1 MLALISRRRR
11 RVGVLSAVTAGA
23 LLLSGCGGGSDA
35 KTDGSGSGS
44 ADGSAAASTDLPEQE
59 KVDEVAALVPQEYRD
74 AGSIE
79 VVTDAGYPPT
89 GFYAEDGETIIGL
102 DPDLGHALGQVM
114 GIEFKFTAG
123 SFDGIVPGL
132 QSGQYQLAMSGINDT
147 EERRKVIDFV
157 DTYKGGSQFF
167 SAAGTDPINGIE
179 DLCGRSVAVQ
189 KGTVQADDVT
199 AQDKKCKQEGKDGI
213 EIAVYP
219 DQTAANLALT
229 TGRQEFSA
237 ADTPVAAY
245 QVLQSDGALELAGDE
260 YGSVLH
266 GIGVP
271 KDSGLVEPLA
281 KAMGV
286 LIENGAYQDILD
298 KWNLGQTALDQPY
311 VNNEPLAG

>member
-1 MLALISRRRR
+1 MAVVALGLAAC
-11 RVGVLSAVTAGA
+11 G
-23 LLLSGCGGGSDA
+23 GGGSD
-35 KTDGSGSGS
+35 GGS
-44 ADGSAAASTDLPEQE
+44 ADASDAGSSSSPSSDAEIPAQKTDEE
-59 KVDEVAALVPQEYRD
+59 IAALVPQEFRD

-89 GFYAEDGETIIGL
+89 GFYDADGKTIIGL

-114 GIEFKFTAG
+114 GIDFNFVAG

-167 SAAGTDPINGIE
+167 MAKGTTPEISGIQ

-189 KGTVQADDVT
+189 KGSVQADDVT
-199 AQDKKCKQEGKDGI
+199 AQDEKCKADGKDAI
-213 EIAVYP
+213 KISVFP
-219 DQTAANLALT
+219 DQTACNLALT
-229 TGRQEFSA
+229 TGRAEFSA
-237 ADTPVAAY
+237 SDTPVAAY
-245 QVLQSDGALELAGDE
+245 QVLQSDGALALAGEE

-271 KDSGLVEPLA
+271 KDSGLVEPLQ

-286 LIENGAYQDILD
+286 LIDNGAYAKILE
-298 KWNLGQTALDQPY
+298 KWNLGQTALDEPM
-311 VNNEPLAG
+311 VNNEPVAG